1 MIERTLKA
9 VFVLQLEKFVNKSFL
24 NCWSFSLSSLALG
37 LAMASNAGAQAFP
50 SKPIRLVIPFAPGGV
65 VDLTARQIG
74 PKLSEAL
81 GQPVLI
87 ENRSGAGGTLA
98 ADYVAKSTPD
108 GHTLLVAFDSH
119 AVNPHI
125 YKTDLRYDTFKDL
138 APVTFIGRIPLL
150 LATSPAYPANDMP
163 AFLNMAKSKP
173 GTISYASVGAGS
185 SGHLAAE
192 QLKLLSGTDML
203 HIPYKGG
210 APALSALM
218 GEQVQ
223 LIVFAAGAGVPLV
236 RGGKIKPLAVSG
248 KQRSSA
254 LPNVPT
260 MAEAGYPQLDSG
272 AWMGLLAAAGT
283 PAPIISR
290 LNAEMAKVLK
300 DPELIKRLADQ
311 AVELSSSTP
320 EQFGALVKSEHD
332 KWGKVIK
339 DAKLNVA
346 Q

>member
-1 MIERTLKA
+1 LHLKIASLNKIVLPLSAVLLTLSMSA
-9 VFVLQLEKFVNKSFL
+9 T
-24 NCWSFSLSSLALG
+24 SLAQG
-37 LAMASNAGAQAFP
+37 FP
-50 SKPIRLVIPFAPGGV
+50 NKPIRLVIPFAPGGV
-65 VDLTARQIG
+65 VDTTARVIG

-87 ENRSGAGGTLA
+87 DNKSGAGGTLA
-98 ADYVAKSTPD
+98 AEFVVNSAPD
-108 GHTLLVAFDSH
+108 GHTLLFAFDSH

-138 APVTFIGRIPLL
+138 APVSFIGSIPLL
-150 LATSPAYPANDMP
+150 LATSPAFPANDIA
-163 AFLNMAKSKP
+163 AFINVARSKP

-192 QLKLLSGTDML
+192 QLKLLGKFDML

-236 RGGKIKPLAVSG
+236 RGGKIKALAVSG
-248 KQRSSA
+248 KRRSSA

-272 AWMGLLAAAGT
+272 AWMGLLAPANT
-283 PAPIISR
+283 PASVISR
-290 LNAEMAKVLK
+290 LNAEIGKVLK

-311 AVELSSSTP
+311 AVDLSGSTP
-320 EQFGALVKSEHD
+320 EEFGALVRAEHD

-339 DAKLNVA
+339 DANLNVS

>member
-1 MIERTLKA
+1 MNAGLWGRR
-9 VFVLQLEKFVNKSFL
+9 
-24 NCWSFSLSSLALG
+24 SLLLGASAIALG
-37 LAMASNAGAQAFP
+37 LAAPVQAQSFP

-74 PKLSEAL
+74 PKLSEAI

-98 ADYVAKSTPD
+98 ADHVAKSAPD
-108 GHTLLVAFDSH
+108 GHTLLFAFDSH

-125 YKTDLRYDTFKDL
+125 YKSELRYDTFKDF
-138 APVTFIGRIPLL
+138 APVTFVGSIPLL
-150 LATSPAYPANDMP
+150 LATSPGYPAQDMP
-163 AFLNMAKSKP
+163 AFLNLARNKP
-173 GTISYASVGAGS
+173 GSVSYASVGAGS

-192 QLKLLSGTDML
+192 QLKLLAKVDML
-203 HIPYKGG
+203 HVPFKGG
-210 APALSALM
+210 APALAALM

-254 LPNVPT
+254 MPNVPT

-272 AWMGLLAAAGT
+272 AWMGLLAPAGT
-283 PAPIISR
+283 PAAVIGR
-290 LNAEMAKVLK
+290 LNAEVAKVLK
-300 DPELIKRLADQ
+300 DPELIKKLADQ

-320 EQFGALVKSEHD
+320 EQFGALVRSEHD
-332 KWGKVIK
+332 KWGKVIR
-339 DAKLNVA
+339 DAKLDVA
-346 Q
+346 P

>member
-1 MIERTLKA
+1 MKIA
-9 VFVLQLEKFVNKSFL
+9 SL
-24 NCWSFSLSSLALG
+24 NRLTFSLCAFLGFLTLAG
-37 LAMASNAGAQAFP
+37 SAAAQNFP
-50 SKPIRLVIPFAPGGV
+50 TKPIRLVIPFAPGGV
-65 VDLTARQIG
+65 VDTTARQIG

-87 ENRSGAGGTLA
+87 ENKSGAGGTLA
-98 ADYVAKSTPD
+98 ADFVVNSAPD

-125 YKTDLRYDTFKDL
+125 YKSDLRYDTFKDL
-138 APVTFIGRIPLL
+138 APVSFIGSIPLL
-150 LATSPAYPANDMP
+150 LATSPAFPANNIP
-163 AFLNMAKSKP
+163 AFINAAKSKP

-192 QLKLLSGTDML
+192 QLKLLAKVDML
-203 HIPYKGG
+203 HIPFKGG

-236 RGGKIKPLAVSG
+236 RAGKIKALAVSG
-248 KQRSSA
+248 KRRSSA
-254 LPNVPT
+254 LPGVPT
-260 MAEAGYPQLDSG
+260 MAEAGFPQLDSG
-272 AWMGLLAAAGT
+272 AWMGLLAPAGT
-283 PAPIISR
+283 PAAVIAR
-290 LNAEMAKVLK
+290 LNAELGKVLK
-300 DPELIKRLADQ
+300 DPELIKKLADQ
-311 AVELSSSTP
+311 AVDLSGSTP
-320 EQFGALVKSEHD
+320 EDFGALVRAEHD

-339 DAKLNVA
+339 EANLNVS

>member
-1 MIERTLKA
+1 MNADLWGRR
-9 VFVLQLEKFVNKSFL
+9 
-24 NCWSFSLSSLALG
+24 SLLLGASAIALG
-37 LAMASNAGAQAFP
+37 LAAPVQAQSFP

-74 PKLSEAL
+74 PKLSEAI

-98 ADYVAKSTPD
+98 ADHVAKSAPD
-108 GHTLLVAFDSH
+108 GHTLLFAFDSH

-125 YKTDLRYDTFKDL
+125 YKSELRYDTFKDF
-138 APVTFIGRIPLL
+138 APVTFVGSIPLL
-150 LATSPAYPANDMP
+150 LATSPGYPAQDMP
-163 AFLNMAKSKP
+163 AFLNLTRNKP
-173 GTISYASVGAGS
+173 GSVSYASVGAGS

-192 QLKLLSGTDML
+192 QLKLLAKVDML
-203 HIPYKGG
+203 HVPFKGG
-210 APALSALM
+210 APALAALM

-254 LPNVPT
+254 MPNVPT

-272 AWMGLLAAAGT
+272 AWMGLLAPAGT
-283 PAPIISR
+283 PAAVVGR
-290 LNAEMAKVLK
+290 LNAEVAKVLK
-300 DPELIKRLADQ
+300 DPELIKKLADQ

-320 EQFGALVKSEHD
+320 EQFGALVRSEHD
-332 KWGKVIK
+332 KWGKVIR
-339 DAKLNVA
+339 DAKLDVA
-346 Q
+346 P

>member
-1 MIERTLKA
+1 MKTTSLNRLIFRFAAFLLSTTLFGSA
-9 VFVLQLEKFVNKSFL
+9 FAQSF
-24 NCWSFSLSSLALG
+24 
-37 LAMASNAGAQAFP
+37 P
-50 SKPIRLVIPFAPGGV
+50 TKPIRLVIPFAPGGV
-65 VDLTARQIG
+65 VDTTARQIG

-87 ENRSGAGGTLA
+87 ENKSGAGGTLA
-98 ADYVAKSTPD
+98 ADFVAKSEPD

-125 YKTDLRYDTFKDL
+125 YKSELRYDTFKDL
-138 APVTFIGRIPLL
+138 APVSFIGNIPLL
-150 LATSPAYPANDMP
+150 LATSPAFPANTIP
-163 AFLNMAKSKP
+163 AFINIARSKP

-192 QLKLLSGTDML
+192 QLKLLAKIDML

-236 RGGKIKPLAVSG
+236 RSGKIKALAVSG
-248 KQRSSA
+248 KRRSSA
-254 LPNVPT
+254 LLGVPT
-260 MAEAGYPQLDSG
+260 MAEVGYPQLDSG
-272 AWMGLLAAAGT
+272 AWMGLLAPAGT
-283 PAPIISR
+283 PVAVIAR
-290 LNAEMAKVLK
+290 LNAELGKVLN
-300 DPELIKRLADQ
+300 DPELVRKLADQ
-311 AVELSSSTP
+311 AVDLSGSTP
-320 EQFGALVKSEHD
+320 EEFGALVRAEHD

-339 DAKLNVA
+339 EANLNIY

>member
-1 MIERTLKA
+1 MNADLWGRRSLLLGATA
-9 VFVLQLEKFVNKSFL
+9 V
-24 NCWSFSLSSLALG
+24 AMG
-37 LAMASNAGAQAFP
+37 LAAPVQAQSFP

-74 PKLSEAL
+74 PKLSEAI

-98 ADYVAKSTPD
+98 ADHVAKSAPD
-108 GHTLLVAFDSH
+108 GHTLLFAFDSH

-125 YKTDLRYDTFKDL
+125 YKSELRYDTFKDF
-138 APVTFIGRIPLL
+138 APVTFVGSIPLL
-150 LATSPAYPANDMP
+150 LATSPAYPAQDMP
-163 AFLNMAKSKP
+163 AFLNLARNKP
-173 GTISYASVGAGS
+173 GSVSYASVGAGS

-192 QLKLLSGTDML
+192 QLKLLAKVDML
-203 HIPYKGG
+203 HVPFKGG
-210 APALSALM
+210 APALAALM

-254 LPNVPT
+254 MPSVPT

-272 AWMGLLAAAGT
+272 AWMGLLAPAGT
-283 PAPIISR
+283 PAAVIGR
-290 LNAEMAKVLK
+290 LNAEVAKVLK
-300 DPELIKRLADQ
+300 DPELIKKLADQ

-320 EQFGALVKSEHD
+320 EQFGALVRSEHD
-332 KWGKVIK
+332 KWGKVIR
-339 DAKLNVA
+339 DAKLDVA
-346 Q
+346 P

>member
-1 MIERTLKA
+1 MEP
-9 VFVLQLEKFVNKSFL
+9 VLNKKNLRQSVRRF
-24 NCWSFSLSSLALG
+24 CVSVLG
-37 LAMASNAGAQAFP
+37 MAIAGGVAAQAFP
-50 SKPIRLVIPFAPGGV
+50 SKPVRLVVPFAPGGV
-65 VDLTARQIG
+65 VDVTARQIG

-98 ADYVAKSTPD
+98 ADYVAKAAPD

-125 YKTDLRYDTFKDL
+125 YKSDLRYDTFKDL
-138 APVTFIGRIPLL
+138 APISFIGSIPLL
-150 LATSPAYPANDMP
+150 LATSPAFPANDIP
-163 AFLNMAKSKP
+163 TFLQVAKSKP

-192 QLKLLSGTDML
+192 QLKLLANVDML
-203 HIPYKGG
+203 HIPFKGG

-223 LIVFAAGAGVPLV
+223 MSVFAAGAGVPLV
-236 RGGKIKPLAVSG
+236 RGAKIKPLAVSG
-248 KQRSSA
+248 KRRSSA

-283 PAPIISR
+283 PASVIAR
-290 LNAEMAKVLK
+290 LNAELAKVLK
-300 DPELIKRLADQ
+300 DPELIKKLADQ
-311 AVELSSSTP
+311 AVELSSSTS
-320 EQFGALVKSEHD
+320 EEFGALIRAEHD

-339 DAKLNVA
+339 DAKLNVS

>member
-1 MIERTLKA
+1 MNA
-9 VFVLQLEKFVNKSFL
+9 A
-24 NCWSFSLSSLALG
+24 SLGRRSCLMGAAAIAMG
-37 LAMASNAGAQAFP
+37 LAAPVGAQSFP

-74 PKLSEAL
+74 PKLSEAI

-98 ADYVAKSTPD
+98 ADHVAKSAPD
-108 GHTLLVAFDSH
+108 GHTLLFAFDSH

-125 YKTDLRYDTFKDL
+125 YKSELRYDTFKDF
-138 APVTFIGRIPLL
+138 APVTFVGSIPLL
-150 LATSPAYPANDMP
+150 LATSPGYPAQDMP
-163 AFLNMAKSKP
+163 AFLNLARNKP
-173 GTISYASVGAGS
+173 GSVSYASVGAGS

-192 QLKLLSGTDML
+192 QLKLLAKVDML
-203 HIPYKGG
+203 HVPFKGG
-210 APALSALM
+210 APALAALM

-254 LPNVPT
+254 MPNVPT

-272 AWMGLLAAAGT
+272 AWMGLLAPAGT
-283 PAPIISR
+283 PAAVIGR
-290 LNAEMAKVLK
+290 LNAEVAKVLK

-320 EQFGALVKSEHD
+320 EQFGALVRSEHD
-332 KWGKVIK
+332 KWGKVIR
-339 DAKLNVA
+339 DAKLDVA
-346 Q
+346 P

>member
-1 MIERTLKA
+1 MGAAAIA
-9 VFVLQLEKFVNKSFL
+9 M
-24 NCWSFSLSSLALG
+24 G
-37 LAMASNAGAQAFP
+37 LAAPVGAQSFP

-74 PKLSEAL
+74 PKLSEAI

-98 ADYVAKSTPD
+98 ADHVAKSAPD
-108 GHTLLVAFDSH
+108 GHTLLFAFDSH

-125 YKTDLRYDTFKDL
+125 YKSELRYDTFKDF
-138 APVTFIGRIPLL
+138 APVTFVGSIPLL
-150 LATSPAYPANDMP
+150 LATSPAYPAQDMP
-163 AFLNMAKSKP
+163 TFLNLARSKP
-173 GTISYASVGAGS
+173 GAVSYASVGAGS

-192 QLKLLSGTDML
+192 QLKLLAKVDML
-203 HIPYKGG
+203 HVPFKGG
-210 APALSALM
+210 APALAALM

-254 LPNVPT
+254 MPNVPT

-272 AWMGLLAAAGT
+272 AWMGLLAPAGT
-283 PAPIISR
+283 PAAVIGR
-290 LNAEMAKVLK
+290 LNAEVAKVLK

-320 EQFGALVKSEHD
+320 EQFGALVRSEHD
-332 KWGKVIK
+332 KWGKVIR
-339 DAKLNVA
+339 DAKLDVA
-346 Q
+346 P

>member
-1 MIERTLKA
+1 MNA
-9 VFVLQLEKFVNKSFL
+9 A
-24 NCWSFSLSSLALG
+24 SLGRRSCLMGAAAIAMG
-37 LAMASNAGAQAFP
+37 LAAPVGAQSFP

-74 PKLSEAL
+74 PKLSEAI

-98 ADYVAKSTPD
+98 ADHVAKSAPD
-108 GHTLLVAFDSH
+108 GHTLLFAFDSH

-125 YKTDLRYDTFKDL
+125 YKSELRYDTFKDF
-138 APVTFIGRIPLL
+138 APVTFVGSIPLL
-150 LATSPAYPANDMP
+150 LATSPAYPAQDMP
-163 AFLNMAKSKP
+163 TFLNLARSKP
-173 GTISYASVGAGS
+173 GAVSYASVGAGS

-192 QLKLLSGTDML
+192 QLKLLAKVDML
-203 HIPYKGG
+203 HVPFKGG
-210 APALSALM
+210 APALAALM

-254 LPNVPT
+254 MPNVPT

-272 AWMGLLAAAGT
+272 AWMGLLAPAGT
-283 PAPIISR
+283 PAAVIGR
-290 LNAEMAKVLK
+290 LNSEVAKVLK

-320 EQFGALVKSEHD
+320 EQFGALVRSEHD
-332 KWGKVIK
+332 KWGKVIR
-339 DAKLNVA
+339 DAKLDVA
-346 Q
+346 P

>member
-1 MIERTLKA
+1 MNAGLLGRRSWLLGATA
-9 VFVLQLEKFVNKSFL
+9 V
-24 NCWSFSLSSLALG
+24 AMG
-37 LAMASNAGAQAFP
+37 LAAPVQAQSFP

-74 PKLSEAL
+74 PKLSEAI

-98 ADYVAKSTPD
+98 ADHVAKSAPD
-108 GHTLLVAFDSH
+108 GHTLLFAFDSH

-125 YKTDLRYDTFKDL
+125 YKSDLRYDTFKDF
-138 APVTFIGRIPLL
+138 APVTFVGSIPLL
-150 LATSPAYPANDMP
+150 LATSPAYPAQDMP
-163 AFLNMAKSKP
+163 AFLNLARNKP
-173 GTISYASVGAGS
+173 GSVSYASVGAGS

-192 QLKLLSGTDML
+192 QLKLLAKVDML
-203 HIPYKGG
+203 HVPFKGG
-210 APALSALM
+210 APALAALM

-254 LPNVPT
+254 MPSVPT

-272 AWMGLLAAAGT
+272 AWMGLLAPAGT
-283 PAPIISR
+283 PSAVIGR
-290 LNAEMAKVLK
+290 LNAEVAKVLK

-320 EQFGALVKSEHD
+320 EQFGALVRSEHD
-332 KWGKVIK
+332 KWGKVIR
-339 DAKLNVA
+339 DAKLDVA
-346 Q
+346 P

>member
-1 MIERTLKA
+1 MNA
-9 VFVLQLEKFVNKSFL
+9 A
-24 NCWSFSLSSLALG
+24 SLGRRSCLMGAAAIAMG
-37 LAMASNAGAQAFP
+37 LAAPVGAQSFP

-74 PKLSEAL
+74 PKLSEAI

-98 ADYVAKSTPD
+98 ADHVAKSAPD
-108 GHTLLVAFDSH
+108 GHTLLFAFDSH

-125 YKTDLRYDTFKDL
+125 YKSELRYDTFKDF
-138 APVTFIGRIPLL
+138 APVTFVGSIPLL
-150 LATSPAYPANDMP
+150 LATSPAYPAQDMP
-163 AFLNMAKSKP
+163 AFLNLARSKP
-173 GTISYASVGAGS
+173 GAVSYASVGAGS

-192 QLKLLSGTDML
+192 QLKLLAKVDML
-203 HIPYKGG
+203 HVPFKGG
-210 APALSALM
+210 APALAALM

-254 LPNVPT
+254 MPNLPT

-272 AWMGLLAAAGT
+272 AWMGLLAPAGT
-283 PAPIISR
+283 PAAVVGR
-290 LNAEMAKVLK
+290 LNAEVAKVLK
-300 DPELIKRLADQ
+300 DPELIKKLADQ

-320 EQFGALVKSEHD
+320 EQFGALVRSEHD
-332 KWGKVIK
+332 KWGKVIR
-339 DAKLNVA
+339 DAKLDVA
-346 Q
+346 P

>member
-1 MIERTLKA
+1 MNADLWGRRSLLLGATA
-9 VFVLQLEKFVNKSFL
+9 V
-24 NCWSFSLSSLALG
+24 AMG
-37 LAMASNAGAQAFP
+37 LAAPVQAQSFP

-74 PKLSEAL
+74 PKLSEAI

-98 ADYVAKSTPD
+98 ADHVAKSAPD
-108 GHTLLVAFDSH
+108 GHTLLFAFDSH

-125 YKTDLRYDTFKDL
+125 YKSELRYDTFKDF
-138 APVTFIGRIPLL
+138 APVTFVGSIPLL
-150 LATSPAYPANDMP
+150 LATSPAYPAQDMP
-163 AFLNMAKSKP
+163 AFLNLARNKP
-173 GTISYASVGAGS
+173 GSVSYASVGAGS

-192 QLKLLSGTDML
+192 QLKLLAKVDML
-203 HIPYKGG
+203 HVPFKGG
-210 APALSALM
+210 APALAALM

-254 LPNVPT
+254 MPNVPT

-272 AWMGLLAAAGT
+272 AWMGLLAPAGT
-283 PAPIISR
+283 PAAVIGR
-290 LNAEMAKVLK
+290 LNAEVAKVLK
-300 DPELIKRLADQ
+300 DPELIKKLADQ

-320 EQFGALVKSEHD
+320 EQFGALVRSEHD
-332 KWGKVIK
+332 KWGKVIR
-339 DAKLNVA
+339 DAKLDVA
-346 Q
+346 P

>member
-1 MIERTLKA
+1 MNADLWGRR
-9 VFVLQLEKFVNKSFL
+9 
-24 NCWSFSLSSLALG
+24 SLLLGASAIALG
-37 LAMASNAGAQAFP
+37 LAAPVQAQSFP

-74 PKLSEAL
+74 PKLSEAI

-98 ADYVAKSTPD
+98 ADHVAKSAPD
-108 GHTLLVAFDSH
+108 GHTLLFAFDSH

-125 YKTDLRYDTFKDL
+125 YKSELRYDTFKDF
-138 APVTFIGRIPLL
+138 APVTFVGSIPLL
-150 LATSPAYPANDMP
+150 LATSPAYPAQDMP
-163 AFLNMAKSKP
+163 AFLNLARNKP
-173 GTISYASVGAGS
+173 GSVSYASVGAGS

-192 QLKLLSGTDML
+192 QLKLLAKVDML
-203 HIPYKGG
+203 HVPFKGG
-210 APALSALM
+210 APALAALM

-254 LPNVPT
+254 MPNVPT

-272 AWMGLLAAAGT
+272 AWMGLLAPAGT
-283 PAPIISR
+283 PSAVIGR
-290 LNAEMAKVLK
+290 LNAEVAKVLK

-320 EQFGALVKSEHD
+320 EQFGALVRSEHD
-332 KWGKVIK
+332 KWGKVIR
-339 DAKLNVA
+339 DAKLDVA
-346 Q
+346 P

>member
-1 MIERTLKA
+1 MNPGSWDRRCL
-9 VFVLQLEKFVNKSFL
+9 LLG
-24 NCWSFSLSSLALG
+24 G
-37 LAMASNAGAQAFP
+37 LAIAMGLAAPAGAQSFP
-50 SKPIRLVIPFAPGGV
+50 NKPIRLVIPFAPGGV

-74 PKLSEAL
+74 PKLSEAI

-98 ADYVAKSTPD
+98 ADHVAKSAPD
-108 GHTLLVAFDSH
+108 GHTLLFAFDSH

-125 YKTDLRYDTFKDL
+125 YKSELRYDTFKDF
-138 APVTFIGRIPLL
+138 APVTFVGSIPLL
-150 LATSPAYPANDMP
+150 LATSPGYAAQDIP
-163 AFLNMAKSKP
+163 AFLNLARNKP
-173 GTISYASVGAGS
+173 GSVSYASVGAGS

-192 QLKLLSGTDML
+192 QLKLLAKVDML
-203 HIPYKGG
+203 HVPFKGG
-210 APALSALM
+210 APALAALM

-272 AWMGLLAAAGT
+272 AWMGLLAPAGT
-283 PAPIISR
+283 PAAVIAR
-290 LNAEMAKVLK
+290 LNAEVAKVLK
-300 DPELIKRLADQ
+300 DPELIKKLADQ

-320 EQFGALVKSEHD
+320 EQFGTLVRSEHD
-332 KWGKVIK
+332 KWGRVIR
-339 DAKLNVA
+339 DAKLDVA
-346 Q
+346 P

>member
-1 MIERTLKA
+1 MNAGLWGRRSWLLGATAIA
-9 VFVLQLEKFVNKSFL
+9 M
-24 NCWSFSLSSLALG
+24 G
-37 LAMASNAGAQAFP
+37 LAAPVQAQSFP

-74 PKLSEAL
+74 PKLSEAI

-98 ADYVAKSTPD
+98 ADHVAKSAPD
-108 GHTLLVAFDSH
+108 GHTLLFAFDSH

-125 YKTDLRYDTFKDL
+125 YKSELRYDTFKDF
-138 APVTFIGRIPLL
+138 APVTFVGSIPLL
-150 LATSPAYPANDMP
+150 LATSPAYPAQDMP
-163 AFLNMAKSKP
+163 AFLNLARNKP
-173 GTISYASVGAGS
+173 GSVSYASVGAGS

-192 QLKLLSGTDML
+192 QLKLLAKVDML
-203 HIPYKGG
+203 HVPFKGG
-210 APALSALM
+210 APALAALM

-254 LPNVPT
+254 MPNVPT

-272 AWMGLLAAAGT
+272 AWMGLLAPAGT
-283 PAPIISR
+283 PAAVIGR
-290 LNAEMAKVLK
+290 LNAEVAKVLK

-320 EQFGALVKSEHD
+320 EQFGALVRSEHD
-332 KWGKVIK
+332 KWGKVIR
-339 DAKLNVA
+339 DAKLDVA
-346 Q
+346 P

>member
-1 MIERTLKA
+1 MNADLWGRRSLLLGATA
-9 VFVLQLEKFVNKSFL
+9 V
-24 NCWSFSLSSLALG
+24 AMG
-37 LAMASNAGAQAFP
+37 LAAPVQAQSFP

-74 PKLSEAL
+74 PKLSEAI

-98 ADYVAKSTPD
+98 ADHVAKSAPD
-108 GHTLLVAFDSH
+108 GHTLLFAFDSH

-125 YKTDLRYDTFKDL
+125 YKSDLRYDTFKDF
-138 APVTFIGRIPLL
+138 APVTFVGSIPLL
-150 LATSPAYPANDMP
+150 LATSPAYPAQDMP
-163 AFLNMAKSKP
+163 AFLNLARNKP
-173 GTISYASVGAGS
+173 GSVSYASVGAGS

-192 QLKLLSGTDML
+192 QLKLLAKVDML
-203 HIPYKGG
+203 HVPFKGG
-210 APALSALM
+210 APALAALM

-254 LPNVPT
+254 MPNVPT

-272 AWMGLLAAAGT
+272 AWMGLLAPAGT
-283 PAPIISR
+283 PAAVIGR
-290 LNAEMAKVLK
+290 LNAEVAKVLK
-300 DPELIKRLADQ
+300 DPELIKKLADQ

-320 EQFGALVKSEHD
+320 EQFGALVRSEHD
-332 KWGKVIK
+332 KWGKVIR
-339 DAKLNVA
+339 DAKLDVA
-346 Q
+346 P

>member
-1 MIERTLKA
+1 MNAGLWGRR
-9 VFVLQLEKFVNKSFL
+9 
-24 NCWSFSLSSLALG
+24 SLLLGASAIALG
-37 LAMASNAGAQAFP
+37 LAAPVQAQSFP

-74 PKLSEAL
+74 PKLSEAI

-98 ADYVAKSTPD
+98 ADHVAKSAPD
-108 GHTLLVAFDSH
+108 GHTLLFAFDSH

-125 YKTDLRYDTFKDL
+125 YKSELRYDTFKDF
-138 APVTFIGRIPLL
+138 APVTFVGSIPLL
-150 LATSPAYPANDMP
+150 LATSPGYPAQDMP
-163 AFLNMAKSKP
+163 AFLNLARNKP
-173 GTISYASVGAGS
+173 GSVSYASVGAGS

-192 QLKLLSGTDML
+192 QLKLLAKVDML
-203 HIPYKGG
+203 HVPFKGG
-210 APALSALM
+210 APALAALM

-254 LPNVPT
+254 MPNVPT

-272 AWMGLLAAAGT
+272 AWMGLLAPAGT
-283 PAPIISR
+283 PAAVVGR
-290 LNAEMAKVLK
+290 LNAEVAKVLK
-300 DPELIKRLADQ
+300 DPELIKKLADQ

-320 EQFGALVKSEHD
+320 EQFGALVRSEHD
-332 KWGKVIK
+332 KWGKVIR
-339 DAKLNVA
+339 DAKLDVA
-346 Q
+346 P

>member
-1 MIERTLKA
+1 MEY
-9 VFVLQLEKFVNKSFL
+9 FL
-24 NCWSFSLSSLALG
+24 NPSTLNLWSLRCLG
-37 LAMASNAGAQAFP
+37 VVLGFAFATDVAAQAFP
-50 SKPIRLVIPFAPGGV
+50 SKPIRMVVPFAPGGV
-65 VDLTARQIG
+65 VDVSARQIG
-74 PKLSEAL
+74 PKLSELL

-87 ENRSGAGGTLA
+87 ENRSGAGGTIA
-98 ADYVAKSTPD
+98 ADFVAKSAPD

-125 YKTDLRYDTFKDL
+125 YKSELRYDTFKDL
-138 APVTFIGRIPLL
+138 APISFIGSIPLL
-150 LATSPAYPANDMP
+150 LATHSAFPANDIQS
-163 AFLNMAKSKP
+163 FIQVAKNKP
-173 GTISYASVGAGS
+173 GSVSYASVGAGS

-192 QLKLLSGTDML
+192 QLKLLANVDML
-203 HIPYKGG
+203 HIPFKGG

-236 RGGKIKPLAVSG
+236 QSGKIKPLAVSG
-248 KQRSSA
+248 KRRSSA

-272 AWMGLLAAAGT
+272 AWMGLLAPAGT
-283 PAPIISR
+283 PPAVVAR
-290 LNAEMAKVLK
+290 LNAELSKVLK
-300 DPELIKRLADQ
+300 DPELVKKLADQ
-311 AVELSSSTP
+311 AVDLSSSTP
-320 EQFGALVKSEHD
+320 EELGALIRSEHD

-339 DAKLNVA
+339 DAKLNVS

>member
-1 MIERTLKA
+1 M
-9 VFVLQLEKFVNKSFL
+9 
-24 NCWSFSLSSLALG
+24 G
-37 LAMASNAGAQAFP
+37 LAAPVGAQSFP

-74 PKLSEAL
+74 PKLSEAI

-98 ADYVAKSTPD
+98 ADHVAKSAPD
-108 GHTLLVAFDSH
+108 GHTLLFAFDSH

-125 YKTDLRYDTFKDL
+125 YKSELRYDTFKDF
-138 APVTFIGRIPLL
+138 APVTFVGSIPLL
-150 LATSPAYPANDMP
+150 LATSPAYPAQDMP
-163 AFLNMAKSKP
+163 IFLNLARSKP
-173 GTISYASVGAGS
+173 GAVSYASVGAGS

-192 QLKLLSGTDML
+192 QLKLLAKVDML
-203 HIPYKGG
+203 HVPFKGG
-210 APALSALM
+210 APALAALM

-254 LPNVPT
+254 MPNVPT

-272 AWMGLLAAAGT
+272 AWMGLLAPAGT
-283 PAPIISR
+283 PAAVIGR
-290 LNAEMAKVLK
+290 LNAEVAKVLK

-320 EQFGALVKSEHD
+320 EQFGALVRSEHD
-332 KWGKVIK
+332 KWGKVIR
-339 DAKLNVA
+339 DAKLDVA
-346 Q
+346 P

>member
-1 MIERTLKA
+1 MKIVLLNQ
-9 VFVLQLEKFVNKSFL
+9 FVLP
-24 NCWSFSLSSLALG
+24 LSALLLTLSMSATSLAQG
-37 LAMASNAGAQAFP
+37 FP
-50 SKPIRLVIPFAPGGV
+50 NKPIRLVIPFAPGGV
-65 VDLTARQIG
+65 VDTTARVIG

-87 ENRSGAGGTLA
+87 DNKSGAGGTLA
-98 ADYVAKSTPD
+98 AEFVVNSAPD
-108 GHTLLVAFDSH
+108 GHTLLFAFDSH

-138 APVTFIGRIPLL
+138 APVSFIGSIPLL
-150 LATSPAYPANDMP
+150 LATSPAFPANDIA
-163 AFLNMAKSKP
+163 AFINVARSKP

-192 QLKLLSGTDML
+192 QLKLLGKFDML

-236 RGGKIKPLAVSG
+236 RGGKIKALAVSG
-248 KQRSSA
+248 KRRSSA

-272 AWMGLLAAAGT
+272 AWMGLLAPANT
-283 PAPIISR
+283 PASVISR
-290 LNAEMAKVLK
+290 LNAEIGKVLK

-311 AVELSSSTP
+311 AVDLSGSTP
-320 EQFGALVKSEHD
+320 EEFGALVRAEHD

-339 DAKLNVA
+339 DANLNVS

>member
-1 MIERTLKA
+1 MKIASLNKIVLPLSAVLLTLSMSA
-9 VFVLQLEKFVNKSFL
+9 T
-24 NCWSFSLSSLALG
+24 SLAQG
-37 LAMASNAGAQAFP
+37 FP
-50 SKPIRLVIPFAPGGV
+50 NKPIRLVIPFAPGGV
-65 VDLTARQIG
+65 VDTTARVIG

-87 ENRSGAGGTLA
+87 DNKSGAGGTLA
-98 ADYVAKSTPD
+98 AEFVVNSAPD
-108 GHTLLVAFDSH
+108 GHTLLFAFDSH

-138 APVTFIGRIPLL
+138 APVSFIGSIPLL
-150 LATSPAYPANDMP
+150 LATSPAFPANDIA
-163 AFLNMAKSKP
+163 AFINVARSKP

-192 QLKLLSGTDML
+192 QLKLLGKFDML

-236 RGGKIKPLAVSG
+236 RGGKIKALAVSG
-248 KQRSSA
+248 KRRSSA

-272 AWMGLLAAAGT
+272 AWMGLLAPANT
-283 PAPIISR
+283 PASVISR
-290 LNAEMAKVLK
+290 LNAEIGKVLK

-311 AVELSSSTP
+311 AVDLSGSTP
-320 EQFGALVKSEHD
+320 EEFGALVRAEHD

-339 DAKLNVA
+339 DANLNVS

>member
-1 MIERTLKA
+1 
-9 VFVLQLEKFVNKSFL
+9 V
-24 NCWSFSLSSLALG
+24 
-37 LAMASNAGAQAFP
+37 
-50 SKPIRLVIPFAPGGV
+50 
-65 VDLTARQIG
+65 AR
-74 PKLSEAL
+74 
-81 GQPVLI
+81 
-87 ENRSGAGGTLA
+87 
-98 ADYVAKSTPD
+98 
-108 GHTLLVAFDSH
+108 
-119 AVNPHI
+119 
-125 YKTDLRYDTFKDL
+125 
-138 APVTFIGRIPLL
+138 
-150 LATSPAYPANDMP
+150 
-163 AFLNMAKSKP
+163 SKP

-192 QLKLLSGTDML
+192 QLKLLGKFDML

-236 RGGKIKPLAVSG
+236 RGGKIKALAVSG
-248 KQRSSA
+248 KRRSSA

-272 AWMGLLAAAGT
+272 AWMGLLAPVNT
-283 PAPIISR
+283 PAAVISR
-290 LNAEMAKVLK
+290 LNAEIGKVLK

-311 AVELSSSTP
+311 AVDLSGSTP
-320 EQFGALVKSEHD
+320 EEFGALVRAEHD

-339 DAKLNVA
+339 DANLNVS

>member
-1 MIERTLKA
+1 
-9 VFVLQLEKFVNKSFL
+9 
-24 NCWSFSLSSLALG
+24 
-37 LAMASNAGAQAFP
+37 
-50 SKPIRLVIPFAPGGV
+50 VIPFAPGGV
-65 VDLTARQIG
+65 VDTTARVIG

-87 ENRSGAGGTLA
+87 DNKSGAGGTLA
-98 ADYVAKSTPD
+98 AEFVVNSAPD
-108 GHTLLVAFDSH
+108 GHTLLFAFDSH

-138 APVTFIGRIPLL
+138 APVSFIGSIPLL
-150 LATSPAYPANDMP
+150 LATSPAFPANDIA
-163 AFLNMAKSKP
+163 AFINVARSKP

-192 QLKLLSGTDML
+192 QLKLLGKFDML

-236 RGGKIKPLAVSG
+236 RGGKIKALAVSG
-248 KQRSSA
+248 KRRSSA

-272 AWMGLLAAAGT
+272 AWMGLLAPVNT
-283 PAPIISR
+283 PAAVISR
-290 LNAEMAKVLK
+290 LNAEIGKVLK

-311 AVELSSSTP
+311 AVDLSGSTP
-320 EQFGALVKSEHD
+320 EEFGALVRAEHD

-339 DAKLNVA
+339 DANLNVS

>member
-1 MIERTLKA
+1 M
-9 VFVLQLEKFVNKSFL
+9 
-24 NCWSFSLSSLALG
+24 G
-37 LAMASNAGAQAFP
+37 LAMACSVAAQTFP
-50 SKPIRLVIPFAPGGV
+50 NKPIRMVVPFAPGGV
-65 VDLTARQIG
+65 VDVTARQIG

-98 ADYVAKSTPD
+98 ADYVAKAAPD

-125 YKTDLRYDTFKDL
+125 YKTELRYDTFKDL
-138 APVTFIGRIPLL
+138 APISFIGSIPLL
-150 LATSPAYPANDMP
+150 LATHTTFPANDM
-163 AFLNMAKSKP
+163 ASFIQAAKAKP
-173 GTISYASVGAGS
+173 GSISYASVGAGS

-192 QLKLLSGTDML
+192 QLKLLANMDML
-203 HIPYKGG
+203 HIPFKGG

-236 RGGKIKPLAVSG
+236 QSGKIKALAVSG
-248 KQRSSA
+248 KRRSQA
-254 LPNVPT
+254 LPSVPT

-272 AWMGLLAAAGT
+272 AWIGLLAPSGT
-283 PAPIISR
+283 PAAVIAR
-290 LNAEMAKVLK
+290 LNAEIAKVLK
-300 DPELIKRLADQ
+300 DPELIKKLADQ
-311 AVELSSSTP
+311 AVDLSSSTP
-320 EQFGALVKSEHD
+320 EELGALIRAEHD
-332 KWGKVIK
+332 KWGRVIK
-339 DAKLNVA
+339 DAKLNVS

>member
-1 MIERTLKA
+1 
-9 VFVLQLEKFVNKSFL
+9 
-24 NCWSFSLSSLALG
+24 
-37 LAMASNAGAQAFP
+37 MAAPVQAQSFP

-74 PKLSEAL
+74 PKLSEAI

-98 ADYVAKSTPD
+98 ADHVAKSAPD
-108 GHTLLVAFDSH
+108 GHTLLFAFDSH

-125 YKTDLRYDTFKDL
+125 YKSELRYDTFKDF
-138 APVTFIGRIPLL
+138 APVTFVGSIPLL
-150 LATSPAYPANDMP
+150 LATSPAYPAQDMP
-163 AFLNMAKSKP
+163 AFLNLARNKP
-173 GTISYASVGAGS
+173 GSVSYASVGAGS

-192 QLKLLSGTDML
+192 QLKLLAKVDML
-203 HIPYKGG
+203 HVPFKGG
-210 APALSALM
+210 APALAALM

-254 LPNVPT
+254 MPNVPT

-272 AWMGLLAAAGT
+272 AWMGLLAPAGT
-283 PAPIISR
+283 PSAVIGR
-290 LNAEMAKVLK
+290 LNAEVAKVLK

-320 EQFGALVKSEHD
+320 EQFGALVRSEHD
-332 KWGKVIK
+332 KWGKVIR
-339 DAKLNVA
+339 DAKLDVA
-346 Q
+346 P

>member
-1 MIERTLKA
+1 MNADLWGRR
-9 VFVLQLEKFVNKSFL
+9 
-24 NCWSFSLSSLALG
+24 SLLLGASAIALG
-37 LAMASNAGAQAFP
+37 LAAPVQAQSFP

-74 PKLSEAL
+74 PKLSEAI

-98 ADYVAKSTPD
+98 ADHVAKSAPD
-108 GHTLLVAFDSH
+108 GHTLLFAFDSH

-125 YKTDLRYDTFKDL
+125 YKSELRYDTFKDF
-138 APVTFIGRIPLL
+138 APVTFVGSIPLL
-150 LATSPAYPANDMP
+150 LATSPAYPAQDMP
-163 AFLNMAKSKP
+163 AFLNLARNKP
-173 GTISYASVGAGS
+173 GSVSYASVGAGS

-192 QLKLLSGTDML
+192 QLKLLAKVDML
-203 HIPYKGG
+203 HVPFKGG
-210 APALSALM
+210 APALAALM

-254 LPNVPT
+254 MPNVPT

-272 AWMGLLAAAGT
+272 AWMGLLAPAGT
-283 PAPIISR
+283 PAAVIGR
-290 LNAEMAKVLK
+290 LNAEVAKVLK
-300 DPELIKRLADQ
+300 DPDLIKRLADQ

-320 EQFGALVKSEHD
+320 EQFGALVRSEHD
-332 KWGKVIK
+332 KWGKVIR
-339 DAKLNVA
+339 DAKLDVA
-346 Q
+346 P

>member
-1 MIERTLKA
+1 MEHA
-9 VFVLQLEKFVNKSFL
+9 L
-24 NCWSFSLSSLALG
+24 NQSLVHTWSFRCLSALVGVALAGSLS
-37 LAMASNAGAQAFP
+37 AQVFP
-50 SKPIRLVIPFAPGGV
+50 NKPIRMVVPFAPGGV
-65 VDLTARQIG
+65 VDVTARQLG

-98 ADYVAKSTPD
+98 ADHVAKAPPD

-125 YKTDLRYDTFKDL
+125 YKTELRYDTFKDL
-138 APVTFIGRIPLL
+138 APISFIGSIPLL
-150 LATSPAYPANDMP
+150 LATYPSFPAQDM
-163 AFLNMAKSKP
+163 ASFIQAAKTKP

-192 QLKLLSGTDML
+192 QLKLLANIDML
-203 HIPYKGG
+203 HIPFKGG

-236 RGGKIKPLAVSG
+236 QSGKIKPLAVSG
-248 KQRSSA
+248 KRRSLA
-254 LPNVPT
+254 LPGVPT

-272 AWMGLLAAAGT
+272 AWMGLLAPAGT
-283 PAPIISR
+283 PTAVIAR
-290 LNAEMAKVLK
+290 LNAEVAKVLK
-300 DPELIKRLADQ
+300 DPELVKKLADQ
-311 AVELSSSTP
+311 AVDLSGSTP
-320 EQFGALVKSEHD
+320 DELGNLIRSEHD

-339 DAKLNVA
+339 DAKLNVS

>member
-1 MIERTLKA
+1 MNHSI
-9 VFVLQLEKFVNKSFL
+9 
-24 NCWSFSLSSLALG
+24 FSTRLFRSLAVLLG
-37 LAMASNAGAQAFP
+37 IAFATGVAAQAFP
-50 SKPIRLVIPFAPGGV
+50 NKPIRLVIPFAPGGV
-65 VDLTARQIG
+65 VDVTARQIG
-74 PKLSEAL
+74 PKLSDLL

-87 ENRSGAGGTLA
+87 ENRSGAGGTIA
-98 ADYVAKSTPD
+98 ADFVAKSAPD

-125 YKTDLRYDTFKDL
+125 YKSDLRYDTFKDL
-138 APVTFIGRIPLL
+138 APISFIGSIPLL
-150 LATSPAYPANDMP
+150 LATNTAFPANDIQSFIQ
-163 AFLNMAKSKP
+163 AAKSKP
-173 GTISYASVGAGS
+173 GTVSYASVGAGS

-192 QLKLLSGTDML
+192 QLKLLANFDML
-203 HIPYKGG
+203 HIPFKGG

-236 RGGKIKPLAVSG
+236 QSGKIKPLAVSG
-248 KQRSSA
+248 KRRSSA
-254 LPNVPT
+254 MPAVPT

-272 AWMGLLAAAGT
+272 AWMGLLAPAGT
-283 PAPIISR
+283 PSAVVAR
-290 LNAEMAKVLK
+290 LNAELTKVLK
-300 DPELIKRLADQ
+300 DPELVKKLSDQ

-320 EQFGALVKSEHD
+320 DEFGALVRAEHD

-339 DAKLNVA
+339 DAKLNVS

>member
-1 MIERTLKA
+1 MNAGLWGRRSWLLGATAIA
-9 VFVLQLEKFVNKSFL
+9 M
-24 NCWSFSLSSLALG
+24 G
-37 LAMASNAGAQAFP
+37 LAAPVQAQSFP

-74 PKLSEAL
+74 PKLSEAI

-98 ADYVAKSTPD
+98 ADHVAKSAPD
-108 GHTLLVAFDSH
+108 GHTLLFAFDSH

-125 YKTDLRYDTFKDL
+125 YKSELRYDTFKDF
-138 APVTFIGRIPLL
+138 APVTFVGSIPLL
-150 LATSPAYPANDMP
+150 LATSPAYPAQDMP
-163 AFLNMAKSKP
+163 AFLNLARNKP
-173 GTISYASVGAGS
+173 GSVSYASVGAGS

-192 QLKLLSGTDML
+192 QLKLLAKVDML
-203 HIPYKGG
+203 HVPFKGG
-210 APALSALM
+210 APALAALM

-254 LPNVPT
+254 MPNVPT

-272 AWMGLLAAAGT
+272 AWMGLLAPAGT
-283 PAPIISR
+283 PAAVVGR
-290 LNAEMAKVLK
+290 LNAEVAKVLK
-300 DPELIKRLADQ
+300 DPELIKKLADQ

-320 EQFGALVKSEHD
+320 EQFGALVRSEHD
-332 KWGKVIK
+332 KWGKVIR
-339 DAKLNVA
+339 DAKLDVA
-346 Q
+346 P

>member
-1 MIERTLKA
+1 
-9 VFVLQLEKFVNKSFL
+9 VVLGV
-24 NCWSFSLSSLALG
+24 AI
-37 LAMASNAGAQAFP
+37 ASGVAAQAFP
-50 SKPIRLVIPFAPGGV
+50 SKPIRLVVPFAPGGV
-65 VDLTARQIG
+65 VDVTARQLG

-87 ENRSGAGGTLA
+87 ENKSGAGGTLA
-98 ADYVAKSTPD
+98 ADYVAKSAPD

-125 YKTDLRYDTFKDL
+125 YKSDLRYDTFKDL
-138 APVTFIGRIPLL
+138 APISFIGSIPLL
-150 LATSPAYPANDMP
+150 LATSTAFPANDIP
-163 AFLNMAKSKP
+163 SFIQVAKSKP

-192 QLKLLSGTDML
+192 QLKLLANVDML
-203 HIPYKGG
+203 HIPFKGG

-248 KQRSSA
+248 KRRSSA
-254 LPNVPT
+254 LPSVPT

-283 PAPIISR
+283 PAPVIAR
-290 LNAEMAKVLK
+290 LNAELTKVLK
-300 DPELIKRLADQ
+300 DPELIKKLADQ
-311 AVELSSSTP
+311 AVDLSGSTP
-320 EQFGALVKSEHD
+320 EEFGSLIRAEHD

-339 DAKLNVA
+339 DAKLNVS